1 MTEHQKQSDRTY
13 ALFTEWAAAKNDD
26 DFRAIL
32 HRGVLSRTRIALDCG
47 FALCVLRQ
55 NPRIKLALSQLEDD
69 LRARRILPSLSL
81 ADLDPQAQA
90 EAQAESRSKPDAQP
104 GGTSYASGTNHPG
117 DGAGAHAVGDNG
129 LTQAAIRRL
138 QTENASQRA
147 EIAELRQRLQKYE
160 SLHNA
165 LSSTGRLPR

>member
-1 MTEHQKQSDRTY
+1 VSEHQKQSDRTY
-13 ALFTEWAAAKNDD
+13 ALFTEWAAAKSDD

-32 HRGVLSRTRIALDCG
+32 HRGVLSRTQIALDCG
-47 FALCVLRQ
+47 FALSVLRQ

-69 LRARRILPSLSL
+69 LRARRILPFLSP
-81 ADLDPQAQA
+81 ADLDPRA
-90 EAQAESRSKPDAQP
+90 EAQAESRSQPDAQP
-104 GGTSYASGTNHPG
+104 GAMNHTSGINHPA
-117 DGAGAHAVGDNG
+117 DGSGAHAVAGNDM
-129 LTQAAIRRL
+129 TQTAIRRL

>member
-1 MTEHQKQSDRTY
+1 MSEHQTQSDRTY
-13 ALFTEWAAAKNDD
+13 ALFTEWVAAKSDD

-32 HRGVLSRTRIALDCG
+32 HRGALSRTQIALDCG
-47 FALCVLRQ
+47 FALSVLRQ

-69 LRARRILPSLSL
+69 LRARRILPSVSPS
-81 ADLDPQAQA
+81 DLDSQTQTQA
-90 EAQAESRSKPDAQP
+90 ELRSQSDAQP
-104 GGTSYASGTNHPG
+104 GATSRTSGTHHPA
-117 DGAGAHAVGDNG
+117 DGSGTHAVAGND